1 MSDTGMKSNGS
12 RHSKRVSQSAILLAC
27 SGGLVISAALAAL
40 ILWIGT
46 VAQDVNAVTRGPSI
60 YILLFIVLAAIA
72 LSIAGVY
79 RLQGNIDSDIPVEGG
94 GRELWRILAVL
105 IVVHASFALLFN
117 RAVFGNTIDTFTFQ
131 RDACKTLLQ
140 GTDPFG
146 GTQANIHDPLHT
158 ALFYGPGTVINGR
171 VQVGFQYPPL
181 TLLWALPGYL
191 LGDVRYSYVF
201 AIIISALFSFAIC
214 PSLRGLWVVSVLLF
228 SPLTFLVENRC
239 WTEPLVL
246 MTLSATVFAAM
257 KKRWWL
263 PIALGLFLAT
273 KQYNVLALPLIG
285 FLICPFRWKAYWKLT
300 GWSLAV
306 CTATVMPFAI
316 WNIRGLWHDLVL
328 FHLAQPFRHDG
339 LSFAVP
345 IPWMT
350 KIGPVLVLAF
360 IAWVIRTGKH
370 TAAVFAA
377 SYGVALLLFFSTS
390 QQGMTNYYFLVGQS
404 FFLAVGALPRIPLRL
419 NYHLNA
425 EKGAAI
431 RVQGALH

>member
-1 MSDTGMKSNGS
+1 MTSSNS
-12 RHSKRVSQSAILLAC
+12 HFSTRARQSAILLAC
-27 SGGLVISAALAAL
+27 AGGLVIAVAFAA
-40 ILWIGT
+40 IVLWT
-46 VAQDVNAVTRGPSI
+46 VTVVHNSHAISRGSSI
-60 YILLFIVLAAIA
+60 YPLLCILLSAIV
-72 LSIAGVY
+72 LSIAGIG
-79 RLQGNIDSDIPVEGG
+79 RLERNAGWATSAGSADRG
-94 GRELWRILAVL
+94 LWRILTVL
-105 IVVHASFALLFN
+105 LLVHCSLALLLN
-117 RAVFGNTIDTFTFQ
+117 RSVPGDTIDTFTFQ

-214 PSLRGLWVVSVLLF
+214 PSLRGLWIVSVLLF